1 MKLHELKIKKEYAEA
16 KASES
21 KPFEIRFNDR
31 DYQVGDL
38 VRYIVID
45 DEELNR
51 YFKHRLY
58 QIIYIT
64 DYAQQEGYVVF
75 TDNYFSAIGNLGE

>member
-1 MKLHELKIKKEYAEA
+1 MKLHELKILKEYAEA
-16 KASES
+16 KAKDL
-21 KPFEIRFNDR
+21 KPFEIRKNDR
-31 DYQVGDL
+31 DFKVGDL

-58 QIIYIT
+58 QIVYIT
-64 DYAQQEGYVVF
+64 DYAQQNDYIVF
-75 TDNYFSAIGNLGE
+75 TDNFFSAVGNLGE